1 LFVDSASCPP
11 VPSTLET
18 GPGMVGVEPDRV
30 ARLRAAALAGPAG
43 AGWFPWESGERA
55 GLLAEL
61 VSGGDLLRAL
71 SEAGH
76 TDGRRRAL
84 PGEASL
90 AVVLAL
96 TLHGGEGY
104 PSVLAKTVPHLF
116 AGSPP
121 GAVPSA
127 SALSQARARLGS
139 GPVEALF
146 AQHNA
151 ARGLPSG
158 PGSVWR
164 GMVMTGFDGT
174 CVELARQDALI
185 EAFGAPTGALRP
197 QARLVTLAALGD
209 RRIIAAAIGAYTTS
223 EQELVD
229 GLAGALGPGTVNV
242 ADRNFFS
249 MRRFLAFS
257 ATGAH
262 LVWRVKNDTKSLPA
276 RITARLPDGSYL
288 VRLRESAGM
297 LTTRRRDL
305 GERGAPRL
313 PDTTARMIE
322 FDVRVTSYR
331 ATART
336 SRVRLLTTLLDWRA
350 FPATALAQLYAE
362 RWQVEITYLRLKSTL
377 RGDRAVLRGHSPD
390 LVRQEL
396 WALMTVYN
404 ILSGLAADAAALE
417 GIDPDE
423 ISFVSVLRLTRAH
436 LGADL
441 PCTACGHRQDQPKHT
456 LTNAIATSP
465 RNRTD
470 RKRTSP
476 RTPAERRTQRTRNA
490 RYTITIA
497 ESNLPEADQSIL
509 T

>member
-1 LFVDSASCPP
+1 LFIDSASCPP
-11 VPSTLET
+11 VSSTAGT
-18 GPGMVGVEPDRV
+18 GPGTVGAVSDRV
-30 ARLRAAALAGPAG
+30 TRLRAAALAGPAG
-43 AGWFPWESGERA
+43 AGGFRWESGERA

-61 VSGGDLLRAL
+61 LSGRELARAL

-84 PGEASL
+84 AGEASL
-90 AVVLAL
+90 AVVLGLAL
-96 TLHGGEGY
+96 YGGEGY
-104 PSVLAKTVPHLF
+104 DSVLAKTMPHLPG
-116 AGSPP
+116 GSLSR
-121 GAVPSA
+121 VPSG
-127 SALSQARARLGS
+127 SALSQARMRLGP

-146 AQHNA
+146 VLHNA
-151 ARGLPSG
+151 TRAPSCG

-174 CVELARQDALI
+174 CVELARDAKLI
-185 EAFGAPTGALRP
+185 EAFGTPTGALRP
-197 QARLVTLAALGD
+197 QARLVTLAALGS
-209 RRIIAAAIGAYTTS
+209 RRILAAAIGAYTAS

-229 GLAGALGPGTVNV
+229 ELADALEPGTLNL
-242 ADRNFFS
+242 ADRNFLS

-262 LVWRVKNDTKSLPA
+262 LLWRVKNGAGSLPA
-276 RITARLPDGSYL
+276 RITSRLPDGSYL

-297 LTTRRRDL
+297 LTTRRRET

-322 FDVRVTSYR
+322 FDVHVTSYR
-331 ATART
+331 GTKHT
-336 SRVRLLTTLLDWRA
+336 SRVRLLTTLLDWQA
-350 FPATALAQLYAE
+350 FPATALAALYAE

-404 ILSGLAADAAALE
+404 ILTGLAADAAALE

-423 ISFVSVLRLTRAH
+423 ISFVTVLRLTRAH

-441 PCTACGHRQDQPKHT
+441 PCTACGHRQNQPKQA
-456 LTNAIATSP
+456 LTSTIATSP

-490 RYTITIA
+490 SYTITIT
-497 ESNLPEADQSIL
+497 ESNLPEADEPPL